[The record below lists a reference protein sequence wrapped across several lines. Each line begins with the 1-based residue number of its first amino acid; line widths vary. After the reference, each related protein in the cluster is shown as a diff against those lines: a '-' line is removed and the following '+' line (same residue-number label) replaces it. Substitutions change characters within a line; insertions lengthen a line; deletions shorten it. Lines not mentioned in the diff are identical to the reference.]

1 MSSDPK
7 LFFVR
12 FFILRGH
19 FCFSFSLSFFLSLSL
34 EVGVCGGGGVDMYQ
48 TLTRRAV
55 SSSIL
60 RNPPLLLLGR
70 YSPSSFVFFVES
82 SPFFARCSSR
92 GLLGGSPPL
101 KKSFLST
108 QTKGGDDVKVIKFPF
123 SPTQA
128 HAYASVL
135 ERAIFTKWSKKFL
148 DAMPMPLGGEK
159 VLDAA
164 CGTGATSREIAMRLG
179 DEDRFS
185 KVVGVD
191 ASEGMVS
198 EARKKGREDEQ
209 KGAAPIE
216 YIVSPMEEFTTTTT
230 TTNNNN
236 NNTSKEFDRAYCHQ
250 GAQFFSDRDRALANI
265 HKSLKPGAHFNL
277 AVWAPVKGQKLF
289 EIFRDCLIECGK
301 EEWVPILLK
310 PFSYAGDHESTSRV
324 DAVDALET
332 DLIKAGFEN
341 VDVVFERDTVRF
353 DSLDEA
359 LKVISVTPF
368 GVELMNDAKLFEKF
382 TRKFKTKMLTEGSDV
397 GDRER
402 TNDDLSQRIK
412 SGTDGGD
419 EVVVTMMSFFA
430 HCNKPWAAGGIQ
442 SSSFKC

>member
-1 MSSDPK
+1 MRRASSVLLRKLEGTTIGKSGPPK
-7 LFFVR
+7 RCWCSPFVVVGPR
-12 FFILRGH
+12 RSISSSIGG
-19 FCFSFSLSFFLSLSL
+19 SFSTTTTQK
-34 EVGVCGGGGVDMYQ
+34 EDTTKGGGGD
-48 TLTRRAV
+48 
-55 SSSIL
+55 I
-60 RNPPLLLLGR
+60 
-70 YSPSSFVFFVES
+70 
-82 SPFFARCSSR
+82 
-92 GLLGGSPPL
+92 
-101 KKSFLST
+101 
-108 QTKGGDDVKVIKFPF
+108 IKFPF

-230 TTNNNN
+230 NNNN
-236 NNTSKEFDRAYCHQ
+236 NSKEFDRAYCHQ

-289 EIFRDCLIECGK
+289 EVLRDCLIECGK

-324 DAVDALET
+324 DAIDALET

-359 LKVISVTPF
+359 LKVISVAPF

-419 EVVVTMMSFFA
+419 EVVFTMMSFFA

>member
-1 MSSDPK
+1 MRRASSVLLRKLEGTTTIGKSGPPK
-7 LFFVR
+7 RCWCSPFVVGPR
-12 FFILRGH
+12 RSISSSIGG
-19 FCFSFSLSFFLSLSL
+19 SFSTTTTQK
-34 EVGVCGGGGVDMYQ
+34 EDTTKGGGGD
-48 TLTRRAV
+48 
-55 SSSIL
+55 I
-60 RNPPLLLLGR
+60 
-70 YSPSSFVFFVES
+70 
-82 SPFFARCSSR
+82 
-92 GLLGGSPPL
+92 
-101 KKSFLST
+101 
-108 QTKGGDDVKVIKFPF
+108 IKFPF

-198 EARKKGREDEQ
+198 EARKKGREETMMEQQ
-209 KGAAPIE
+209 KGQKAPIE
-216 YIVSPMEEFTTTTT
+216 YIVSPMEEFK
-230 TTNNNN
+230 TN
-236 NNTSKEFDRAYCHQ
+236 KDEEFDRAYCHQ

-289 EIFRDCLIECGK
+289 EVLRDCLIECGK

-324 DAVDALET
+324 DAIDALET

-341 VDVVFERDTVRF
+341 VDVVFEQDKVRF

-359 LKVISVTPF
+359 LKVISVAPF

-419 EVVVTMMSFFA
+419 EVVFTMMSFFA

>member
-1 MSSDPK
+1 M
-7 LFFVR
+7 
-12 FFILRGH
+12 
-19 FCFSFSLSFFLSLSL
+19 
-34 EVGVCGGGGVDMYQ
+34 
-48 TLTRRAV
+48 RRAV
-55 SSSIL
+55 SSIL
-60 RNPPLLLLGR
+60 RNPRRFPSFVFVKNPTRSLLLG
-70 YSPSSFVFFVES
+70 SP
-82 SPFFARCSSR
+82 
-92 GLLGGSPPL
+92 
-101 KKSFLST
+101 KSFST
-108 QTKGGDDVKVIKFPF
+108 TLTTLTTRKEEEDKTKGDVIKFPF

-216 YIVSPMEEFTTTTT
+216 YIVSPMEEFTTTT
-230 TTNNNN
+230 N
-236 NNTSKEFDRAYCHQ
+236 NNTKEFDRAYCHQ

-289 EIFRDCLIECGK
+289 EILRDCLIECGK

-324 DAVDALET
+324 DAVDALES

-359 LKVISVTPF
+359 LKVISVAPF

>member
-1 MSSDPK
+1 M
-7 LFFVR
+7 
-12 FFILRGH
+12 
-19 FCFSFSLSFFLSLSL
+19 
-34 EVGVCGGGGVDMYQ
+34 
-48 TLTRRAV
+48 RRAV
-55 SSSIL
+55 SSIL
-60 RNPPLLLLGR
+60 RNPLRRFP
-70 YSPSSFVFFVES
+70 SFVFVK
-82 SPFFARCSSR
+82 SPFARCI
-92 GLLGGSPPL
+92 LLGGSPL
-101 KKSFLST
+101 KSLST
-108 QTKGGDDVKVIKFPF
+108 TLTTQRKEEEDTTKGDVVKFPF

-198 EARKKGREDEQ
+198 EARKKGREEEQ

-230 TTNNNN
+230 TNN
-236 NNTSKEFDRAYCHQ
+236 NNTKEFDRAYCHQ

-289 EIFRDCLIECGK
+289 EILRDCLIECGK

-324 DAVDALET
+324 DGVDALET

-341 VDVVFERDTVRF
+341 VDVVFEQDKVRF

-359 LKVISVTPF
+359 LKVISVAPF

>member
-1 MSSDPK
+1 MVVS
-7 LFFVR
+7 
-12 FFILRGH
+12 I
-19 FCFSFSLSFFLSLSL
+19 
-34 EVGVCGGGGVDMYQ
+34 YQ
-48 TLTRRAV
+48 TIMRRAV

-60 RNPPLLLLGR
+60 RNPLRRFP
-70 YSPSSFVFFVES
+70 SFVFVES
-82 SPFFARCSSR
+82 PFARCS
-92 GLLGGSPPL
+92 LLGGSPL
-101 KKSFLST
+101 KSFLST
-108 QTKGGDDVKVIKFPF
+108 TLTTQRKEEKDTTKGGDVVVKFPF

-216 YIVSPMEEFTTTTT
+216 YIVSPMEEFTTTTS
-230 TTNNNN
+230 NNNN
-236 NNTSKEFDRAYCHQ
+236 NSKEFDRAYCHQ

-289 EIFRDCLIECGK
+289 EVLRDCLIECGK

-324 DAVDALET
+324 DGVDALET

-341 VDVVFERDTVRF
+341 VDVVFEQDKVRF

-359 LKVISVTPF
+359 LKVISVAPF

>member
-1 MSSDPK
+1 M
-7 LFFVR
+7 
-12 FFILRGH
+12 
-19 FCFSFSLSFFLSLSL
+19 
-34 EVGVCGGGGVDMYQ
+34 
-48 TLTRRAV
+48 RRAV
-55 SSSIL
+55 VSSSSIL
-60 RNPPLLLLGR
+60 RNNPPPPLR
-70 YSPSSFVFFVES
+70 RRFPSFVFFVES
-82 SPFFARCSSR
+82 NSPFFAKRCSR
-92 GLLGGSPPL
+92 RLLGGSNPL
-101 KKSFLST
+101 KKKKSFLST
-108 QTKGGDDVKVIKFPF
+108 TLTTFVQRKEEDTKTKGGDVNVKFPF

-179 DEDRFS
+179 DQDRFS

-198 EARKKGREDEQ
+198 EARKKGREEEQ

-216 YIVSPMEEFTTTTT
+216 YIVSPMEEFMTTT

-236 NNTSKEFDRAYCHQ
+236 NTKEFDRAYCHQ

-289 EIFRDCLIECGK
+289 EILRDCLIECGK

-324 DAVDALET
+324 DAVDALES

-359 LKVISVTPF
+359 LKVISVAPF

>member
-1 MSSDPK
+1 MVVS
-7 LFFVR
+7 
-12 FFILRGH
+12 I
-19 FCFSFSLSFFLSLSL
+19 
-34 EVGVCGGGGVDMYQ
+34 YQ
-48 TLTRRAV
+48 TIMRRAV

-60 RNPPLLLLGR
+60 RNPLRRFP
-70 YSPSSFVFFVES
+70 SFVFVES
-82 SPFFARCSSR
+82 PFARCS
-92 GLLGGSPPL
+92 LLGGSPL
-101 KKSFLST
+101 KSFLST
-108 QTKGGDDVKVIKFPF
+108 TLTTQRKEEKDTTKGGDVVVKFPF

-230 TTNNNN
+230 NNNN
-236 NNTSKEFDRAYCHQ
+236 NSKEFDRAYCHQ

-289 EIFRDCLIECGK
+289 EILRDCLIECGK

-324 DAVDALET
+324 DAVDALES

-359 LKVISVTPF
+359 LKVISVAPF

>member
-1 MSSDPK
+1 M
-7 LFFVR
+7 V
-12 FFILRGH
+12 
-19 FCFSFSLSFFLSLSL
+19 
-34 EVGVCGGGGVDMYQ
+34 VDIYHIM
-48 TLTRRAV
+48 RRALV

-60 RNPPLLLLGR
+60 RNPPLR
-70 YSPSSFVFFVES
+70 RRFPSFVFVES
-82 SPFFARCSSR
+82 SPFAKRCSR
-92 GLLGGSPPL
+92 LLGVSNPL
-101 KKSFLST
+101 KKKSFLST
-108 QTKGGDDVKVIKFPF
+108 TLTTVQRKEEDTKTKGGDVNVKFPF

-179 DEDRFS
+179 DQDRFS

-198 EARKKGREDEQ
+198 EARKKGREEEQ

-230 TTNNNN
+230 TNNN
-236 NNTSKEFDRAYCHQ
+236 NNTKEFDRAYCHQ

-289 EIFRDCLIECGK
+289 EILRDCLIECGK

-324 DAVDALET
+324 DAVDALES

-359 LKVISVTPF
+359 LKVISVAPF

>member
-1 MSSDPK
+1 MVVS
-7 LFFVR
+7 
-12 FFILRGH
+12 I
-19 FCFSFSLSFFLSLSL
+19 
-34 EVGVCGGGGVDMYQ
+34 YQ
-48 TLTRRAV
+48 TIMRRAV

-60 RNPPLLLLGR
+60 RNPLRR
-70 YSPSSFVFFVES
+70 YSPSFVFVES
-82 SPFFARCSSR
+82 PFARCS
-92 GLLGGSPPL
+92 LLGGSPL
-101 KKSFLST
+101 KSFLST
-108 QTKGGDDVKVIKFPF
+108 TLTTQRKEEKDTTKGGDVVVKFPF

-179 DEDRFS
+179 DQDRFS

-230 TTNNNN
+230 N
-236 NNTSKEFDRAYCHQ
+236 NNTKEFDRAYCHQ

-289 EIFRDCLIECGK
+289 EILRDCLIECGK

-324 DAVDALET
+324 DAVDALES

-359 LKVISVTPF
+359 LKVISVAPF

>member
-1 MSSDPK
+1 M
-7 LFFVR
+7 V
-12 FFILRGH
+12 
-19 FCFSFSLSFFLSLSL
+19 
-34 EVGVCGGGGVDMYQ
+34 VDIYHIM
-48 TLTRRAV
+48 RRALV

-60 RNPPLLLLGR
+60 RNPLLR
-70 YSPSSFVFFVES
+70 RFPSLVFVES
-82 SPFFARCSSR
+82 PFAKRCSR
-92 GLLGGSPPL
+92 LLGGSNPL
-101 KKSFLST
+101 KKKSFLST
-108 QTKGGDDVKVIKFPF
+108 TLTTVQRKEEDTKTKGGDVNVKFPF

-179 DEDRFS
+179 DQDRFS

-198 EARKKGREDEQ
+198 EARKKGREEEQ

-230 TTNNNN
+230 TNNN
-236 NNTSKEFDRAYCHQ
+236 NNTKEFDRAYCHQ

-289 EIFRDCLIECGK
+289 EILRDCLIECGK

-324 DAVDALET
+324 DAVDALES

-359 LKVISVTPF
+359 LKVISVAPF

>member
-1 MSSDPK
+1 
-7 LFFVR
+7 
-12 FFILRGH
+12 
-19 FCFSFSLSFFLSLSL
+19 
-34 EVGVCGGGGVDMYQ
+34 
-48 TLTRRAV
+48 LT
-55 SSSIL
+55 
-60 RNPPLLLLGR
+60 
-70 YSPSSFVFFVES
+70 
-82 SPFFARCSSR
+82 
-92 GLLGGSPPL
+92 
-101 KKSFLST
+101 T
-108 QTKGGDDVKVIKFPF
+108 QKEEDDAKGGDVIKFPF

-128 HAYASVL
+128 HAYASVV
-135 ERAIFTKWSKKFL
+135 ERVIFTKWSKKFL
-148 DAMPMPLGGEK
+148 DAVPMPLGGEK

-198 EARKKGREDEQ
+198 EARKKGREEEQ
-209 KGAAPIE
+209 KGGRAAPIE
-216 YIVSPMEEFTTTTT
+216 YIVRPMEEFTTT
-230 TTNNNN
+230 N
-236 NNTSKEFDRAYCHQ
+236 KEFDRAYCHQ

-289 EIFRDCLIECGK
+289 EILRDCLIECGK

-324 DAVDALET
+324 DAIDALET

-359 LKVISVTPF
+359 LKVISVAPF

-430 HCNKPWAAGGIQ
+430 HCYKPWAAGGIQ

>member
-1 MSSDPK
+1 M
-7 LFFVR
+7 V
-12 FFILRGH
+12 
-19 FCFSFSLSFFLSLSL
+19 
-34 EVGVCGGGGVDMYQ
+34 VDIYHIM
-48 TLTRRAV
+48 RRALV

-60 RNPPLLLLGR
+60 RNPLLR
-70 YSPSSFVFFVES
+70 RFPSFVFVES
-82 SPFFARCSSR
+82 PFARCSR
-92 GLLGGSPPL
+92 RLLGGSNPL
-101 KKSFLST
+101 KKKSFLST
-108 QTKGGDDVKVIKFPF
+108 TLTTVQRKEEDTKTKGGDVNVKFPF

-179 DEDRFS
+179 DQDRFS

-198 EARKKGREDEQ
+198 EARKKGREEEQ

-230 TTNNNN
+230 TNNN
-236 NNTSKEFDRAYCHQ
+236 NNTKEFDRAYCHQ

-289 EIFRDCLIECGK
+289 EILRDCLIECGK

-324 DAVDALET
+324 DAVDALES

-359 LKVISVTPF
+359 LKVISVAPF

>member
-1 MSSDPK
+1 M
-7 LFFVR
+7 
-12 FFILRGH
+12 
-19 FCFSFSLSFFLSLSL
+19 
-34 EVGVCGGGGVDMYQ
+34 
-48 TLTRRAV
+48 RRALV
-55 SSSIL
+55 SSSIIL
-60 RNPPLLLLGR
+60 RNNPPLR
-70 YSPSSFVFFVES
+70 RRFPSFVFFVES
-82 SPFFARCSSR
+82 SPFAKRCSR
-92 GLLGGSPPL
+92 RLLGGSNPL
-101 KKSFLST
+101 KKKSFLST
-108 QTKGGDDVKVIKFPF
+108 TLTTVQRKEEDTTKGGDVVKFPF

-179 DEDRFS
+179 DQDRFS

-198 EARKKGREDEQ
+198 EARKKGREEEQ

-230 TTNNNN
+230 TN
-236 NNTSKEFDRAYCHQ
+236 NNTKEFDRAYCHQ

-289 EIFRDCLIECGK
+289 EILRDCLIECGK

-324 DAVDALET
+324 DAVDALES

-359 LKVISVTPF
+359 LKVISVAPF

>member
-1 MSSDPK
+1 M
-7 LFFVR
+7 V
-12 FFILRGH
+12 
-19 FCFSFSLSFFLSLSL
+19 
-34 EVGVCGGGGVDMYQ
+34 VDTSHIM
-48 TLTRRAV
+48 RRAV

-60 RNPPLLLLGR
+60 RNPLRRFP
-70 YSPSSFVFFVES
+70 SFVFVES
-82 SPFFARCSSR
+82 PFARCSC
-92 GLLGGSPPL
+92 LLGGSPL
-101 KKSFLST
+101 KSFLST
-108 QTKGGDDVKVIKFPF
+108 TLTTQRKEEDTTKGGDVVVKFPF

-179 DEDRFS
+179 DQDRFS

-198 EARKKGREDEQ
+198 EARKKGREEEQ

-216 YIVSPMEEFTTTTT
+216 YIVSPMEEFTTTT
-230 TTNNNN
+230 
-236 NNTSKEFDRAYCHQ
+236 NNTKEFDRAYCHQ

-289 EIFRDCLIECGK
+289 EILRDCLIECGK

-324 DAVDALET
+324 DAVDALES

-359 LKVISVTPF
+359 LKVISVAPF

>member
-1 MSSDPK
+1 MVVS
-7 LFFVR
+7 
-12 FFILRGH
+12 I
-19 FCFSFSLSFFLSLSL
+19 
-34 EVGVCGGGGVDMYQ
+34 YQ
-48 TLTRRAV
+48 TIMRRAV

-60 RNPPLLLLGR
+60 RNPLRRFP
-70 YSPSSFVFFVES
+70 SFVFVES
-82 SPFFARCSSR
+82 PFARCS
-92 GLLGGSPPL
+92 LLGGSPL
-101 KKSFLST
+101 KSFLST
-108 QTKGGDDVKVIKFPF
+108 TLTTQRKEEKDTTKGGDVVVKFPF

-216 YIVSPMEEFTTTTT
+216 YIVSPMEEFTTTTS
-230 TTNNNN
+230 NNNN
-236 NNTSKEFDRAYCHQ
+236 NSKEFDRAYCHQ

-289 EIFRDCLIECGK
+289 EVLRDCLIECGK

-324 DAVDALET
+324 DGVDALET

-359 LKVISVTPF
+359 LKVISVAPF

>member
-1 MSSDPK
+1 MVVS
-7 LFFVR
+7 
-12 FFILRGH
+12 I
-19 FCFSFSLSFFLSLSL
+19 
-34 EVGVCGGGGVDMYQ
+34 YQ
-48 TLTRRAV
+48 TIMRRAV

-60 RNPPLLLLGR
+60 RNPLRRFP
-70 YSPSSFVFFVES
+70 SFVFVES
-82 SPFFARCSSR
+82 PFARCS
-92 GLLGGSPPL
+92 LLGGSPL
-101 KKSFLST
+101 KSFLST
-108 QTKGGDDVKVIKFPF
+108 TLTTQRKEEKDTTKGGDVVVKFPF

-230 TTNNNN
+230 TN
-236 NNTSKEFDRAYCHQ
+236 NNTKEFDRAYCHQ

-289 EIFRDCLIECGK
+289 EILRDCLIECGK

-324 DAVDALET
+324 DGVDALET

-359 LKVISVTPF
+359 LKVISVAPF

>member
-1 MSSDPK
+1 MSSS
-7 LFFVR
+7 
-12 FFILRGH
+12 IGG
-19 FCFSFSLSFFLSLSL
+19 SFSITTQK
-34 EVGVCGGGGVDMYQ
+34 EDTTKGGGGD
-48 TLTRRAV
+48 
-55 SSSIL
+55 I
-60 RNPPLLLLGR
+60 
-70 YSPSSFVFFVES
+70 
-82 SPFFARCSSR
+82 
-92 GLLGGSPPL
+92 
-101 KKSFLST
+101 
-108 QTKGGDDVKVIKFPF
+108 IKFPF

-198 EARKKGREDEQ
+198 EARKKGREETMMEQQ
-209 KGAAPIE
+209 KGQKAPIE
-216 YIVSPMEEFTTTTT
+216 YIVSPMEEFK
-230 TTNNNN
+230 TN
-236 NNTSKEFDRAYCHQ
+236 KDEEFDRAYCHQ

-289 EIFRDCLIECGK
+289 EVLRDCLIECGK

-324 DAVDALET
+324 DAIDALET

-341 VDVVFERDTVRF
+341 VDVVFEQDKVRF

-359 LKVISVTPF
+359 LKVISVAPF

-419 EVVVTMMSFFA
+419 EVVFTMMSFFA

>member
-1 MSSDPK
+1 MRRASSVLLRK
-7 LFFVR
+7 LEGTTIRKSGCWCSPFVVGGPR
-12 FFILRGH
+12 RSISSSIGG
-19 FCFSFSLSFFLSLSL
+19 SFSTTTTQK
-34 EVGVCGGGGVDMYQ
+34 EDTTKGGGGD
-48 TLTRRAV
+48 
-55 SSSIL
+55 I
-60 RNPPLLLLGR
+60 
-70 YSPSSFVFFVES
+70 
-82 SPFFARCSSR
+82 
-92 GLLGGSPPL
+92 
-101 KKSFLST
+101 
-108 QTKGGDDVKVIKFPF
+108 IKFPF

-198 EARKKGREDEQ
+198 EARKKGREETMMEQQ
-209 KGAAPIE
+209 KGQKAPIE
-216 YIVSPMEEFTTTTT
+216 YIVSPMEEFK
-230 TTNNNN
+230 TN
-236 NNTSKEFDRAYCHQ
+236 KDEEFDRAYCHQ

-289 EIFRDCLIECGK
+289 EVLRDCLIECGK

-324 DAVDALET
+324 DAIDALET

-341 VDVVFERDTVRF
+341 VDVVFEQDKVRF

-359 LKVISVTPF
+359 LKVISVAPF

-419 EVVVTMMSFFA
+419 EVVFTMMSFFA

>member
-1 MSSDPK
+1 M
-7 LFFVR
+7 
-12 FFILRGH
+12 
-19 FCFSFSLSFFLSLSL
+19 
-34 EVGVCGGGGVDMYQ
+34 
-48 TLTRRAV
+48 RRAV
-55 SSSIL
+55 SSIL
-60 RNPPLLLLGR
+60 RNPLRRFPSFVFVESPARSLLLG
-70 YSPSSFVFFVES
+70 S
-82 SPFFARCSSR
+82 
-92 GLLGGSPPL
+92 PL
-101 KKSFLST
+101 KSLST
-108 QTKGGDDVKVIKFPF
+108 TLTTLRKEEEDTTKGDIVKFPF

-179 DEDRFS
+179 DQDRFS

-198 EARKKGREDEQ
+198 EARKKGREEEQ

-230 TTNNNN
+230 TN
-236 NNTSKEFDRAYCHQ
+236 NNTKEFDRAYCHQ

-289 EIFRDCLIECGK
+289 EILRDCLIECGK

-324 DAVDALET
+324 DAVDALES

-359 LKVISVTPF
+359 LKVISVAPF

>member
-1 MSSDPK
+1 M
-7 LFFVR
+7 V
-12 FFILRGH
+12 
-19 FCFSFSLSFFLSLSL
+19 
-34 EVGVCGGGGVDMYQ
+34 VDIYHIM
-48 TLTRRAV
+48 RRALV

-60 RNPPLLLLGR
+60 RNPLLR
-70 YSPSSFVFFVES
+70 RFPSFVFVES
-82 SPFFARCSSR
+82 PFAKRCSR
-92 GLLGGSPPL
+92 LLGGSNPL
-101 KKSFLST
+101 KKKSFLST
-108 QTKGGDDVKVIKFPF
+108 TLTTVQRKEEDTKTKGGDVNVKFPF

-179 DEDRFS
+179 DQDRFS

-198 EARKKGREDEQ
+198 EARKKGREEEQ

-230 TTNNNN
+230 TNNN
-236 NNTSKEFDRAYCHQ
+236 NNTKEFDRAYCHQ

-289 EIFRDCLIECGK
+289 EILRDCLIECGK

-324 DAVDALET
+324 DAVDALES

-359 LKVISVTPF
+359 LKVISVAPF

>member
-1 MSSDPK
+1 M
-7 LFFVR
+7 
-12 FFILRGH
+12 
-19 FCFSFSLSFFLSLSL
+19 
-34 EVGVCGGGGVDMYQ
+34 
-48 TLTRRAV
+48 RRAV
-55 SSSIL
+55 SSIL
-60 RNPPLLLLGR
+60 RNPLRRFPSFVFVESPARSLLLG
-70 YSPSSFVFFVES
+70 S
-82 SPFFARCSSR
+82 
-92 GLLGGSPPL
+92 PL
-101 KKSFLST
+101 KSLST
-108 QTKGGDDVKVIKFPF
+108 TLTTLRKEEEDTTKGDIVKFPF

-179 DEDRFS
+179 DQDRFS

-209 KGAAPIE
+209 KGGGRGAAPIE
-216 YIVSPMEEFTTTTT
+216 YIVSPMEEFTTTT
-230 TTNNNN
+230 
-236 NNTSKEFDRAYCHQ
+236 NNTKEFDRAYCHQ

-289 EIFRDCLIECGK
+289 EILRDCLIECGK

-324 DAVDALET
+324 DAVDALES

-359 LKVISVTPF
+359 LKVISVAPF

>member
-1 MSSDPK
+1 MRRASSVLLRKLEGTTIGKSGPPK
-7 LFFVR
+7 RCWCSPFVVVGPR
-12 FFILRGH
+12 RSISSSIGG
-19 FCFSFSLSFFLSLSL
+19 SFSTTTTQK
-34 EVGVCGGGGVDMYQ
+34 EDTTKGGGGD
-48 TLTRRAV
+48 
-55 SSSIL
+55 I
-60 RNPPLLLLGR
+60 
-70 YSPSSFVFFVES
+70 
-82 SPFFARCSSR
+82 
-92 GLLGGSPPL
+92 
-101 KKSFLST
+101 
-108 QTKGGDDVKVIKFPF
+108 IKFPF

-198 EARKKGREDEQ
+198 EARKKGREETMMEQQ
-209 KGAAPIE
+209 KGQKVPIE
-216 YIVSPMEEFTTTTT
+216 YIVSPMEEFK
-230 TTNNNN
+230 TN
-236 NNTSKEFDRAYCHQ
+236 KDEEFDRAYCHQ

-289 EIFRDCLIECGK
+289 EVLRDCLIECGK

-324 DAVDALET
+324 DAIDALET

-341 VDVVFERDTVRF
+341 VDVVFEQDKVRF

-359 LKVISVTPF
+359 LKVISVAPF

-419 EVVVTMMSFFA
+419 EVVFTMMSFFA

>member
-1 MSSDPK
+1 M
-7 LFFVR
+7 V
-12 FFILRGH
+12 
-19 FCFSFSLSFFLSLSL
+19 
-34 EVGVCGGGGVDMYQ
+34 VDIYHIM
-48 TLTRRAV
+48 RRAV

-60 RNPPLLLLGR
+60 RYPLLR
-70 YSPSSFVFFVES
+70 RFPSFVFVES
-82 SPFFARCSSR
+82 SPFAKRCSR
-92 GLLGGSPPL
+92 LLGVSNPL
-101 KKSFLST
+101 KKKSFLST
-108 QTKGGDDVKVIKFPF
+108 TLTTVQRKEEDTKTKGGDVNVKFPF

-179 DEDRFS
+179 DQDRFS

-198 EARKKGREDEQ
+198 EARKKGREEEQ

-230 TTNNNN
+230 TNNN
-236 NNTSKEFDRAYCHQ
+236 NNTKEFDRAYCHQ

-289 EIFRDCLIECGK
+289 EILRDCLIECGK

-324 DAVDALET
+324 DAVDALES

-359 LKVISVTPF
+359 LKVISVAPF

>member
-1 MSSDPK
+1 M
-7 LFFVR
+7 V
-12 FFILRGH
+12 
-19 FCFSFSLSFFLSLSL
+19 
-34 EVGVCGGGGVDMYQ
+34 VDIYHIM
-48 TLTRRAV
+48 RRALV

-60 RNPPLLLLGR
+60 RNPLLR
-70 YSPSSFVFFVES
+70 RFPSFVFVES
-82 SPFFARCSSR
+82 PFAKRCSR
-92 GLLGGSPPL
+92 LLGGSNPL
-101 KKSFLST
+101 KKKSFLST
-108 QTKGGDDVKVIKFPF
+108 TLTTVQRKEEDTKTKGGDVNVKFPF

-179 DEDRFS
+179 DQDRFS

-230 TTNNNN
+230 TNNN
-236 NNTSKEFDRAYCHQ
+236 NNTKEFDRAYCHQ

-289 EIFRDCLIECGK
+289 EILRDCLIECGK

-359 LKVISVTPF
+359 LKVISVAPF

>member
-1 MSSDPK
+1 MSSSS
-7 LFFVR
+7 
-12 FFILRGH
+12 IGG
-19 FCFSFSLSFFLSLSL
+19 SFSTTTTQK
-34 EVGVCGGGGVDMYQ
+34 EDTTKGGGGD
-48 TLTRRAV
+48 
-55 SSSIL
+55 I
-60 RNPPLLLLGR
+60 
-70 YSPSSFVFFVES
+70 
-82 SPFFARCSSR
+82 
-92 GLLGGSPPL
+92 
-101 KKSFLST
+101 
-108 QTKGGDDVKVIKFPF
+108 IKFPF

-128 HAYASVL
+128 HAYASVI

-198 EARKKGREDEQ
+198 EARKKGREETMMEQQ
-209 KGAAPIE
+209 KGQKAPIE
-216 YIVSPMEEFTTTTT
+216 YIVSPMEEFK
-230 TTNNNN
+230 TN
-236 NNTSKEFDRAYCHQ
+236 KDEEFDRAYCHQ

-289 EIFRDCLIECGK
+289 EVLRDCLIECGK

-324 DAVDALET
+324 DAIDALET

-341 VDVVFERDTVRF
+341 VDVVFEQDKVRF

-359 LKVISVTPF
+359 LKVISVAPF

-419 EVVVTMMSFFA
+419 EVVFTMMSFFA

>member
-1 MSSDPK
+1 MRRASSVLLRKLEGTTIGKSGPPK
-7 LFFVR
+7 RCWCSPFVVVGPR
-12 FFILRGH
+12 RSISSSIGG
-19 FCFSFSLSFFLSLSL
+19 SFSTTTTQK
-34 EVGVCGGGGVDMYQ
+34 EDTTKGGGGD
-48 TLTRRAV
+48 
-55 SSSIL
+55 I
-60 RNPPLLLLGR
+60 
-70 YSPSSFVFFVES
+70 
-82 SPFFARCSSR
+82 
-92 GLLGGSPPL
+92 
-101 KKSFLST
+101 
-108 QTKGGDDVKVIKFPF
+108 IKFPF

-198 EARKKGREDEQ
+198 EARKKGREETMMEQQ
-209 KGAAPIE
+209 KGQKAPIE
-216 YIVSPMEEFTTTTT
+216 YIVSPMEEFK
-230 TTNNNN
+230 TN
-236 NNTSKEFDRAYCHQ
+236 KDEEFDRAYCHQ

-289 EIFRDCLIECGK
+289 EVLRDCLIECGK

-324 DAVDALET
+324 DAIDALET

-341 VDVVFERDTVRF
+341 VDVVFEQDKVRF

-359 LKVISVTPF
+359 LKVISVAPF

-419 EVVVTMMSFFA
+419 EVVFTMMSFFA

>member
-1 MSSDPK
+1 M
-7 LFFVR
+7 
-12 FFILRGH
+12 
-19 FCFSFSLSFFLSLSL
+19 
-34 EVGVCGGGGVDMYQ
+34 
-48 TLTRRAV
+48 RRALV

-60 RNPPLLLLGR
+60 RNPLRRFP
-70 YSPSSFVFFVES
+70 SFVFVES
-82 SPFFARCSSR
+82 PFARCSS
-92 GLLGGSPPL
+92 LLGGSPL
-101 KKSFLST
+101 KSFLST
-108 QTKGGDDVKVIKFPF
+108 TLTTQRKEEDTTKGGDVVIKFPF

-179 DEDRFS
+179 DQDRFS

-198 EARKKGREDEQ
+198 EARKKGREEEQ

-230 TTNNNN
+230 N
-236 NNTSKEFDRAYCHQ
+236 NNTKEFDRAYCHQ

-289 EIFRDCLIECGK
+289 EILRDCLIECGK

-324 DAVDALET
+324 DAVDALES

-359 LKVISVTPF
+359 LKVISVAPF

>member
-1 MSSDPK
+1 M
-7 LFFVR
+7 V
-12 FFILRGH
+12 
-19 FCFSFSLSFFLSLSL
+19 
-34 EVGVCGGGGVDMYQ
+34 VDIYHIM
-48 TLTRRAV
+48 RRALV

-60 RNPPLLLLGR
+60 RNPLLR
-70 YSPSSFVFFVES
+70 RFPSFVFFVES
-82 SPFFARCSSR
+82 SPFAKRCSR
-92 GLLGGSPPL
+92 LLGGSNPL
-101 KKSFLST
+101 KKKKSFLST
-108 QTKGGDDVKVIKFPF
+108 TLTTFVQRKEEDTKTKGGDVNVKFPF

-179 DEDRFS
+179 DQDRFS

-198 EARKKGREDEQ
+198 EARKKGREEEQ

-230 TTNNNN
+230 TN
-236 NNTSKEFDRAYCHQ
+236 NNTKEFDRAYCHQ

-289 EIFRDCLIECGK
+289 EILRDCLIECGK

-324 DAVDALET
+324 DAVDALES

-359 LKVISVTPF
+359 LKVISVAPF

>member
-1 MSSDPK
+1 M
-7 LFFVR
+7 
-12 FFILRGH
+12 
-19 FCFSFSLSFFLSLSL
+19 
-34 EVGVCGGGGVDMYQ
+34 
-48 TLTRRAV
+48 RRALV
-55 SSSIL
+55 SSSIIL
-60 RNPPLLLLGR
+60 RNNPPLR
-70 YSPSSFVFFVES
+70 RRFPSFVFVES
-82 SPFFARCSSR
+82 PFAKRCSR
-92 GLLGGSPPL
+92 LLGGSNPL
-101 KKSFLST
+101 KKKSFLST
-108 QTKGGDDVKVIKFPF
+108 TLTTVQRKEEDTKTKGGDVVIKFPF

-179 DEDRFS
+179 DQDRFS

-198 EARKKGREDEQ
+198 EARKKGREEEQ

-230 TTNNNN
+230 TN
-236 NNTSKEFDRAYCHQ
+236 NNTKEFDRAYCHQ

-289 EIFRDCLIECGK
+289 EILRDCLIECGK

-324 DAVDALET
+324 DAVDALES

-359 LKVISVTPF
+359 LKVISVAPF

>member
-1 MSSDPK
+1 MVVS
-7 LFFVR
+7 
-12 FFILRGH
+12 I
-19 FCFSFSLSFFLSLSL
+19 
-34 EVGVCGGGGVDMYQ
+34 YQ
-48 TLTRRAV
+48 TIMRRAV

-60 RNPPLLLLGR
+60 RNPLRR
-70 YSPSSFVFFVES
+70 YSPSFVFVES
-82 SPFFARCSSR
+82 PFARCS
-92 GLLGGSPPL
+92 LLGGSPL
-101 KKSFLST
+101 KSFLST
-108 QTKGGDDVKVIKFPF
+108 TLTTQRKEEKDTTKGGDVVVKFPF

-198 EARKKGREDEQ
+198 EARKKGREEEQ

-216 YIVSPMEEFTTTTT
+216 YIVSPMEEFTTTT
-230 TTNNNN
+230 N
-236 NNTSKEFDRAYCHQ
+236 NNTKEFDRAYCHQ

-289 EIFRDCLIECGK
+289 EILRDCLIECGK

-324 DAVDALET
+324 DGVDALET

-359 LKVISVTPF
+359 LKVISVAPF